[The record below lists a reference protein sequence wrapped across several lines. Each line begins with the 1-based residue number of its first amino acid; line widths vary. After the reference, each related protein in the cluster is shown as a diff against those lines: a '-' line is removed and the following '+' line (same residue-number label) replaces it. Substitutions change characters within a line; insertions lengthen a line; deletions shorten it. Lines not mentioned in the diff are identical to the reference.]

1 MKKVLK
7 IVVGGLVAIVFGFAG
22 FVWWSLQPR
31 PDPQP
36 LPAALV
42 AVTSPE
48 GQGLLDDADAVADYQ
63 RLSES
68 FQQQSL
74 RSYCGVASGTIVLTA
89 LGRNVSQEDFF
100 TDEASRV
107 RSRLS
112 VMLGGMSLPDFA
124 ALMNAHGAE
133 VSTMHADTSS
143 LEEFRAAV
151 ERNLSSEDDYL
162 LVNYQRE
169 VLGQERV
176 GHISPLAAY
185 DRDSDKVLILDTA
198 SYKYP
203 PTWVPMES
211 LFAAMSTIDSACG
224 KTRGFIEISASS
236 AEAY

>member
-7 IVVGGLVAIVFGFAG
+7 IVVSVLVAIVFGFAG

-36 LPAALV
+36 LPAALI

-74 RSYCGVASGTIVLTA
+74 KSYCGVASGTIVLTA
-89 LGRNVSQEDFF
+89 LGKNVSQHNFF

-112 VMLGGMSLPDFA
+112 VMLGGMSLPEFA
-124 ALMNAHGAE
+124 GLVEAHGAQ
-133 VSTMHADTSS
+133 VSAHYAESSS

-185 DRDSDKVLILDTA
+185 DRDSDRVLILDTA
-198 SYKYP
+198 GYKYP

-211 LFAAMSTIDSACG
+211 LFAAMSTVDSASG
-224 KTRGFIEISASS
+224 KSRGFIEISARS
-236 AEAY
+236 AEAF

>member
-124 ALMNAHGAE
+124 ALMNAHGAQ

-143 LEEFRAAV
+143 LEEFRAVV

-185 DRDSDKVLILDTA
+185 DRDSDRVLILDTA
-198 SYKYP
+198 GYKYP
-203 PTWVPMES
+203 PTWVPMAS
-211 LFAAMSTIDSACG
+211 LFAAMSTVDSASG
-224 KTRGFIEISASS
+224 KSRGFIEISASS

>member
-1 MKKVLK
+1 MK

-48 GQGLLDDADAVADYQ
+48 GQGLLDDADAIADYR

-124 ALMNAHGAE
+124 ALMNAHGAQ

-151 ERNLSSEDDYL
+151 ERNLSSENDYL

-185 DRDSDKVLILDTA
+185 DRDSDRVLILDTA
-198 SYKYP
+198 GYKYP

-211 LFAAMSTIDSACG
+211 LFAAMSTIDSSSG
-224 KTRGFIEISASS
+224 RTRGFIEISTASGQS
-236 AEAY
+236 F

>member
-7 IVVGGLVAIVFGFAG
+7 IVVGGLVAIVFGFVG

-36 LPAALV
+36 LPAALI
-42 AVTSPE
+42 AATSPE
-48 GQGLLDDADAVADYQ
+48 GQGLLDDADAIADYR

-89 LGRNVSQEDFF
+89 LGRNISQEDFF

-112 VMLGGMSLPDFA
+112 VMLGGMSLPEFA
-124 ALMNAHGAE
+124 GLVEAHGAQ
-133 VSTMHADTSS
+133 VSTHHAESSS
-143 LEEFRAAV
+143 LEEFRAVV

-185 DRDSDKVLILDTA
+185 DRDSDRVLILDTA
-198 SYKYP
+198 GYKYP

-211 LFAAMSTIDSACG
+211 LFAAMSTVDSASG
-224 KTRGFIEISASS
+224 KSRGFIEISARS
-236 AEAY
+236 AEAF

>member
-36 LPAALV
+36 LPAALI

-68 FQQQSL
+68 FEQQSL

-89 LGRNVSQEDFF
+89 LGRNVSQDDFF

-124 ALMNAHGAE
+124 ALMNAHGAQ

-198 SYKYP
+198 GYKYP

-211 LFAAMSTIDSACG
+211 LFAAMSTIDSASG
-224 KTRGFIEISASS
+224 KSRGFIEISARSGQ
-236 AEAY
+236 AF